1 LHKTGL
7 VAEKLL
13 MQVLKRAKELTN
25 QGITLK
31 SSKALSYF
39 LKTSVTHDDFSP
51 SVLDKFSKL
60 DDIDIIGAMKSWQ
73 YHTDFVLS
81 TLCSMLLNRDLL
93 KIVIQHNEIPTHKIS
108 DKIQLVMHKF
118 DINEDQASYFVFS
131 DSISNQ
137 AYSMDKDTI
146 NLLTK
151 QGEVIDV
158 AKASDQLNIEALSK
172 KVTKY
177 YLCYPKAL

>member
-1 LHKTGL
+1 
-7 VAEKLL
+7 
-13 MQVLKRAKELTN
+13 
-25 QGITLK
+25 
-31 SSKALSYF
+31 
-39 LKTSVTHDDFSP
+39 
-51 SVLDKFSKL
+51 
-60 DDIDIIGAMKSWQ
+60 
-73 YHTDFVLS
+73 
-81 TLCSMLLNRDLL
+81 
-93 KIVIQHNEIPTHKIS
+93 
-108 DKIQLVMHKF
+108 MHKF